1 MKTTMDTPYYLDPE
15 ITENRLYYST
25 SDIWSYVARRDEVV
39 AWKDPFVA
47 DLLIILASEILKD
60 QFPDPDA
67 SWMVYPKARV
77 HKPPL
82 CRHISSRGREEAG
95 SGSMMCMSWSAI
107 DMLSFGALPAPEEH
121 SRTAT

>member
-1 MKTTMDTPYYLDPE
+1 MKTTMDTPYYLNPE

-25 SDIWSYVARRDEVV
+25 SDIWSYVVRWDEGV
-39 AWKDPFVA
+39 ALKDPFVA
-47 DLLIILASEILKD
+47 DLLAILTNEILKD

-67 SWMVYPKARV
+67 PWMVYPRARAR
-77 HKPPL
+77 KPPL
-82 CRHISSRGREEAG
+82 RRHIFIRGREEAG
-95 SGSMMCMSWSAI
+95 SGSMMRMSWSAV